1 MNLEYRFPILGIF
14 KGAVFVDAGN
24 VWMLKDPY
32 GFYGGQA
39 GLKASEFLT
48 DLALGTGVGIR
59 IDLDMIVARADLG
72 VGIHTPYDTGKSSYY
87 NMPSFKKSLALNFA
101 IGYPF

>member
-1 MNLEYRFPILGIF
+1 
-14 KGAVFVDAGN
+14 
-24 VWMLKDPY
+24 
-32 GFYGGQA
+32 
-39 GLKASEFLT
+39 
-48 DLALGTGVGIR
+48 
-59 IDLDMIVARADLG
+59 MIVARADLG